1 MSLESFDLLAPAGS
15 SSKEFTK
22 GVIPNMQSP
31 KKQRKN
37 SKKVKRETT
46 DGNTSLSN
54 SIQRLRPFKQLALV
68 ISDKFQTRLTW
79 SGVQSLTVPLGAA
92 HAAYRFRPTAAF
104 DVDPALGSTA
114 MPGYAELSALYAS
127 YRVVQS
133 RLRVSLVSPTSGTA
147 TCVCV
152 PMNEDIGA
160 SPTYGVI
167 SSLVGTPYNEYRVV
181 GAAGSPPSNFDLTMS
196 TEKIFGSKAV
206 YFDDAFAS
214 LVSTIPANNWF
225 WVVALILPAVVGGAQ
240 SYTFMVRLDIDVEFF
255 QRRFLLA

>member
-1 MSLESFDLLAPAGS
+1 
-15 SSKEFTK
+15 
-22 GVIPNMQSP
+22 MQRN
-31 KKQRKN
+31 KQRKN
-37 SKKVKRETT
+37 NNKKMRKDTT
-46 DGNTSLSN
+46 DGNV
-54 SIQRLRPFKQLALV
+54 SIPSSTQRLQPFKQLSLI
-68 ISDKFQTRLTW
+68 ISDKLQTRLSW
-79 SGVQSLTVPLGAA
+79 SGVQNLIVPAGSAT
-92 HAAYRFRPTAAF
+92 AAYRFRPTAAY

-147 TCVCV
+147 TAVCV

-160 SPTYGVI
+160 SPTALVI
-167 SSLVGTPYNEYRVV
+167 DSLVGTPYNQYKVV
-181 GAAGSPPSNFDLTMS
+181 PAAGGPPANFDILMS
-196 TEKIFGSKAV
+196 TEKMFGSKAV

-225 WVVALILPAVVGGAQ
+225 WVVALILPAIVGGAQ
-240 SYTFMVRLDIDVEFF
+240 GYTFMVRLDIDVEFF